1 MTPQELNKLRKKA
14 EIMLD
19 KANELIRFCDM
30 VENRRSVLR
39 KCSDVFNEKSVH
51 RYNHAINVKQVLIQ
65 SLKND
70 LQCIN

>member
-1 MTPQELNKLRKKA
+1 MNGQELNKLRLKA

-19 KANELIRFCDM
+19 KANELIRFCNMIEITQSCIKKHGDL
-30 VENRRSVLR
+30 VGSRNIIKWNHEVNRRKVL
-39 KCSDVFNEKSVH
+39 VN
-51 RYNHAINVKQVLIQ
+51 

>member
-30 VENRRSVLR
+30 VESRKSVLR
-39 KCSDVFNEKSVH
+39 KCSDVFNEKSIR
-51 RYNHAINVKQVLIQ
+51 RYRHAINVKQVLIE

-70 LQCIN
+70 LQCVN

>member
-1 MTPQELNKLRKKA
+1 MNGKELNNLRLKA

-30 VENRRSVLR
+30 VENRKSVLR
-39 KCSDVFNEKSVH
+39 KHFNLLDEKNIAK
-51 RYNHAINVKQVLIQ
+51 YNHAINRKQVLIN
-65 SLKND
+65 SLKSD

>member
-30 VENRRSVLR
+30 VESRKSVLR
-39 KCSDVFNEKSVH
+39 KCSDVFNEKSIN
-51 RYNHAINVKQVLIQ
+51 RYHHAINVKQVFIE

>member
-30 VENRRSVLR
+30 VETRRSVLR